1 MLENLLNQSP
11 FLATQFAGLAVW
23 LWVALPSV
31 FVGAWVVTRLVVAMV
46 MGVAG
51 KISRHPGFF
60 DAYISPMGGPLAL
73 FLTGVI
79 FVASQ
84 NLLPIDEEVVAKLT
98 SFNAAVFT
106 FAVAWGLMR
115 LTHNL
120 FGGVRD
126 RFLAD
131 GRAGAAAIIPLMR
144 KMSKATIVVLA
155 IIFLLQNWGFDV
167 AAIIAA
173 LGVGG
178 IALALA
184 SQKSVENLFGG
195 VMISLDQPIRVGDFG
210 EFGGFVGT
218 VEDIGLRSTRIRTL
232 NRTVVSIPNSEMASI
247 RLESFAPRDK
257 ILLKTLLGLRY
268 ETTGDQ
274 MRYIVTAIKELLMAH
289 KMVENDPAR
298 VRFVAFNNYSLDV
311 EIFAYVKTSDY
322 SEFLAVQED
331 LFLRI
336 MEIVHEAGSDFAF
349 PSQTMYFERGTGL
362 DEKAQ
367 KDTCVK
373 VEKARKKGQLQ
384 WPSPSPERLEEIT
397 DTLDYPGSIPRSS

>member
-1 MLENLLNQSP
+1 MLEELLNQFP
-11 FLATQFAGLAVW
+11 ILATEFSGLAVW
-23 LWVALPSV
+23 LWVALPSI
-31 FVGAWVVTRLVVAMV
+31 FITAWIVTRLIVGMV
-46 MGVAG
+46 LGVAG
-51 KISRHPGFF
+51 RFTRHKEFF
-60 DAYISPMGGPLAL
+60 ETYISPLGGPVAL
-73 FLTGVI
+73 FFNAAI
-79 FVASQ
+79 FVAAQ
-84 NLLPIDEEVVAKLT
+84 NLLPLEKEVVAKLT
-98 SFNAAVFT
+98 SLNAAVFT
-106 FAVAWGLMR
+106 FAVAWGMIR
-115 LTHNL
+115 ITHNV
-120 FGGVRD
+120 FGGIRD

-144 KMSKATIVVLA
+144 KMSKAAIVILSLL
-155 IIFLLQNWGFDV
+155 FLLQNWGFDV

-178 IALALA
+178 IAVALA

-232 NRTVVSIPNSEMASI
+232 NRTVVSIPNSEMAGM

-268 ETTGDQ
+268 ETTPDQ
-274 MRYIVTAIKELLMAH
+274 IRYIVSEIKELLMAH

-298 VRFVAFNNYSLDV
+298 VRFVAFNNYSLDL
-311 EIFAYVKTSDY
+311 EIFAYVKTGDY

-336 MEIVHEAGSDFAF
+336 MDIVADAGSDFAF
-349 PSQTMYFERGTGL
+349 PSQTMYFERGSGMDKKL
-362 DEKAQ
+362 Q
-367 KDTCVK
+367 KTVDGK
-373 VEKARKKGQLQ
+373 VAKARKSGELQ
-384 WPSPSPERLEEIT
+384 WPSPSPERLDKIT
-397 DTLDYPGSIPRSS
+397 DTLDYPEKAS